1 MEETLIYYLEQH
13 GETITAKGDLIKLY
27 GQIKGLRG
35 MTQSSTYDTR
45 VNDLLSGLEKIV
57 NSIASM
63 RNMNSDA
70 HGAGA
75 GRINIKKREALLVA
89 QSSMMLAEYWLSVYE
104 GKE

>member
-1 MEETLIYYLEQH
+1 
-13 GETITAKGDLIKLY
+13 
-27 GQIKGLRG
+27 
-35 MTQSSTYDTR
+35 
-45 VNDLLSGLEKIV
+45 
-57 NSIASM
+57 M

-75 GRINIKKREALLVA
+75 GRISIKKREALLVA